1 MKTYST
7 YQEAK
12 IENPKFDVFT
22 TTEGYVSDADIAR
35 STTPRIERGFFKCDP
50 RKECISVY
58 YFFET
63 GKAFRNGDIYMQA
76 DGRVVTIINEIA
88 SNLRNDRINKETFIL
103 RARQLDESAPPVG
116 VVGLQFTPKS
126 KIKIDHVKVEESIFD
141 LKEEYC
147 SGSLKSNCGTND
159 NPKFETI
166 MAVTDLAHHLLH
178 NNVHRRVEVEVS
190 EQDEFTD
197 TLLEIG
203 ADCTSFT
210 QLARALYQSGR
221 FKLVEGED

>member
-12 IENPKFDVFT
+12 IENPKSDIFT
-22 TTEGYVSDADIAR
+22 SFGGYVSGADIPQPKNHAN
-35 STTPRIERGFFKCDP
+35 ERGFFKCDP

-58 YFFET
+58 DFFEL

-76 DGRVVTIINEIA
+76 DGRVCTVANEIA

-116 VVGLQFTPKS
+116 AVGLQFTPKS

-210 QLARALYQSGR
+210 QLARVLYQSGR
-221 FKLVEGED
+221 FKLVEGAE